1 MNKDYYY
8 YIIIINYYRIHW
20 SISKMYLL
28 YVINFT
34 GFIMSWL
41 AVIFV
46 HVVLLN
52 AVCSEN
58 ADFDEV
64 SSDTLSNSDVTLN

>member
-1 MNKDYYY
+1 M
-8 YIIIINYYRIHW
+8 
-20 SISKMYLL
+20 MYLL
-28 YVINFT
+28 YVINLA

-46 HVVLLN
+46 QVIFLN

-64 SSDTLSNSDVTLN
+64 RSDTFSNPDVTLN